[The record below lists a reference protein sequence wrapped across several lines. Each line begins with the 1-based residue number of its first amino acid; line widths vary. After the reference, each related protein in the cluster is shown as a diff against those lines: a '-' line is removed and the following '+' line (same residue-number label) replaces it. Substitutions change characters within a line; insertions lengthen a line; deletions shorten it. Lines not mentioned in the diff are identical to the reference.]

1 MVIILRFA
9 VETEEWMRAYVVFQA
24 QQQLQQQQ
32 DPVLRGSSVRLD
44 W

>member
-24 QQQLQQQQ
+24 QQQQ